1 IMSSG
6 STADLNQ
13 LEIEVSAAREQLAQL
28 EQEHADLV
36 MDLRDFELRYQA
48 RISPLE
54 AQYEAVKLH
63 IAEYNLRI
71 ELLRYHGR
79 SLAPSQLEAEVD
91 WRLRAQRQHAESIET
106 EAQEAQSSWS
116 TAARNQPD
124 PVANLDLK
132 QIYRE
137 LAKRLHPDLA
147 QDPGQRA
154 LRSQSMAQ
162 VNDLYARHQLG
173 ALRKIFRDISI
184 EQAHVNENNE
194 QRRSRLKYEYAQV
207 SNSIRRVKAEIAEIE
222 RGRLMQLKIEY
233 ALQKAR
239 GRDMLAEVADSVHAQ
254 LQLAQNELTELIVRF
269 RELVESIGLTN

>member
-1 IMSSG
+1 MSFG
-6 STADLNQ
+6 STGDLNQ

-54 AQYEAVKLH
+54 AEFEAVKLH

-79 SLAPSQLEAEVD
+79 SLAPSQLEAEVE
-91 WRLRAQRQHAESIET
+91 WRLRTQRQQAESIET
-106 EAQEAQSSWS
+106 EAQAAQSSWS
-116 TAARNQPD
+116 SAARHQPD
-124 PVANLDLK
+124 PAANLDLK

-154 LRSQSMAQ
+154 VRSQRMAQ
-162 VNDLYARHQLG
+162 VNDLYARYQLD
-173 ALRKIFRDISI
+173 ALRQIFRDVTID
-184 EQAHVNENNE
+184 QAHLQENVE
-194 QRRSRLKYEYAQV
+194 QRRLRLNYEYTQV
-207 SNSIRRVKAEIAEIE
+207 AGSIRRVKAEIAEIE

-254 LQLAQNELTELIVRF
+254 LQSAQNELNELIARF
-269 RELVESIGLTN
+269 RELVESIGLTS